1 MCRMSRSVEPNLA
14 FGIDFQSSHF
24 CEAGTVRLVSSEETL
39 SFPFIGSIFTKQV
52 QFSKANMLEWS
63 SQELNHYK
71 MVRISK
77 ALLKEAGTGLSKTL
91 SEILVC
97 PLTKQPLRYFF
108 FHLGL
113 KYWYSWFAIIGYFYF
128 FFMPGYVKKL
138 IPWSVIPSAFLFQ
151 WVVTLFFFKFNS
163 FFLFW
168 DMFNFR
174 IWMPVLG
181 FL

>member
-24 CEAGTVRLVSSEETL
+24 CDAGTVRLVSSEETL

-97 PLTKQPLRYFF
+97 PLTKQPLRY
-108 FHLGL
+108 
-113 KYWYSWFAIIGYFYF
+113 
-128 FFMPGYVKKL
+128 
-138 IPWSVIPSAFLFQ
+138 
-151 WVVTLFFFKFNS
+151 LFFFFPFRSKILIFMICYNWL
-163 FFLFW
+163 FLFFSCQGMW
-168 DMFNFR
+168 RN
-174 IWMPVLG
+174 
-181 FL
+181 

>member
-1 MCRMSRSVEPNLA
+1 MSRSVEPNLA

-24 CEAGTVRLVSSEETL
+24 CDAGTVRLVSSEETL

-97 PLTKQPLRYFF
+97 PLTKQPLRVCEETNS
-108 FHLGL
+108 LI
-113 KYWYSWFAIIGYFYF
+113 SDSIGVSF
-128 FFMPGYVKKL
+128 PIKDG
-138 IPWSVIPSAFLFQ
+138 IPSL
-151 WVVTLFFFKFNS
+151 VPK
-163 FFLFW
+163 
-168 DMFNFR
+168 DGK
-174 IWMPVLG
+174 ILG
-181 FL
+181 VNDDQIKSDAADAAMNKE